1 MKRQLHRR
9 DFLKSAAGLAAG
21 VSLFPLACQSEG
33 YEDTEET
40 AQESQTASTAE
51 PLFKI
56 SLAQW
61 SLHKTYFGGS
71 PGDTVG
77 WAGFHEALH
86 SDNYRALLDGDID
99 PLDFPVV
106 ARQDYDIDGIEL
118 VNTFYFDRAQDSDY
132 LGELKNRADGE
143 GVSILLIMCDAEGN
157 LGDPDE
163 AQRTQAVE
171 NHYKWVEAAQLLG
184 CHSIR
189 VNARSDAG
197 LSVDEQQRLAA
208 DGLGRLCEF
217 GDQHGINVIVENH
230 GGLSSNGQWLAG
242 VMDRVDHPRVGTLP
256 DFGNFYLT
264 DPPMDINEHPE
275 AWYDRYQGVAE
286 LMPYAKA
293 VSAKSIDFDENGDCI
308 ETDYLRMMKIVLD
321 AGYRGYVGIEY
332 EGPVLSEPDGIR
344 ATKALLERVRD
355 ELAAEYA

>member
-1 MKRQLHRR
+1 MKQRLPRR
-9 DFLKSAAGLAAG
+9 DFLKTAAGLTAGISLLPFACRSDGEEDARVTPAAE
-21 VSLFPLACQSEG
+21 L
-33 YEDTEET
+33 
-40 AQESQTASTAE
+40 
-51 PLFKI
+51 LFKI

-61 SLHKTYFGGS
+61 SLHKAYFGGS

-77 WAGFHEALH
+77 WDAFGQILH
-86 SDNYRALLDGDID
+86 SDNYRSLLAGDID
-99 PLDFPVV
+99 PLNFPVLT
-106 ARQDYDIDGIEL
+106 RQDFDIDGVEL
-118 VNTFYFDRAQDSDY
+118 VNTFYFDRAQDRDY

-143 GVSILLIMCDAEGN
+143 GVSILLIMCDAEGD

-163 AQRTQAVE
+163 ARRTQAVE
-171 NHYKWVEAAQLLG
+171 NHYKWVEAAAFLG

-197 LSVDEQQRLAA
+197 LSDDEQQRLAA
-208 DGLGRLCEF
+208 DGLRRLGEF
-217 GDQHGINVIVENH
+217 GDQHGMNVIVENH
-230 GGLSSNGQWLAG
+230 GGISSNGQWLAG
-242 VMDRVDHPRVGTLP
+242 LMDRVDHQRVGTLP
-256 DFGNFYLT
+256 DFGNFSLT
-264 DPPMDINEHPE
+264 EPTLDINEHPE

-293 VSAKSIDFDENGDCI
+293 VSAKAHTFDDAGNCV
-308 ETDYLRMMKIVLD
+308 ETDYRRMMKTVLD

-355 ELAAEYA
+355 ELAPEYA

>member
-1 MKRQLHRR
+1 MKHKLHRR
-9 DFLKSAAGLAAG
+9 DFLKTAAGLTAG

-33 YEDTEET
+33 KED
-40 AQESQTASTAE
+40 AQEAATASTAE

-61 SLHKTYFGGS
+61 SLHKAYFGGS

-77 WAGFHEALH
+77 WDVFGQALH
-86 SDNYRALLDGDID
+86 SDNYRSLLAGDLD
-99 PLDFPVV
+99 PLEFPVLT
-106 ARQDYDIDGIEL
+106 RQDYGIDAVEL
-118 VNTFYFDRAQDSDY
+118 VSTFYFDRAQDRDY

-143 GVSILLIMCDAEGN
+143 GVSILLIMCDAEGD

-163 AQRTQAVE
+163 ARRTQAVE
-171 NHYKWVEAAQLLG
+171 NHHKWVEAAAFLG

-189 VNARSDAG
+189 VNARSEAS
-197 LSVDEQQRLAA
+197 LSEDEQQRLAA
-208 DGLGRLCEF
+208 DGLRRLCDF

-230 GGLSSNGQWLAG
+230 GGISSNGQWLAG
-242 VMDRVDHPRVGTLP
+242 LMDRVDHARVGTLP
-256 DFGNFYLT
+256 DFGNFSLT
-264 DPPMDINEHPE
+264 EAPMDINEHPE
-275 AWYDRYQGVAE
+275 AWYDRYQGVSE

-293 VSAKSIDFDENGDCI
+293 VSAKAHTFDEAGNCLD
-308 ETDYLRMMKIVLD
+308 TDYLRMMKIVLD